1 MLFGNKRRAI
11 ATGGGGG
18 MGVAQPAAALAGD
31 GAPVPVF
38 SAPLPARVGTQELH
52 GRSELINRLLN
63 RALVKQCP
71 PELERLL
78 SKPNLPRAFGAAPL
92 PRRRA
97 GPPPCPDA
105 REARR

>member
-1 MLFGNKRRAI
+1 MMRARRRTHQRGRPPRA
-11 ATGGGGG
+11 
-18 MGVAQPAAALAGD
+18 D
-31 GAPVPVF
+31 
-38 SAPLPARVGTQELH
+38 ARARKQELH

-97 GPPPCPDA
+97 GPPPCPEA
-105 REARR
+105 REACR

>member
-1 MLFGNKRRAI
+1 MLCGIVTFRAHRRPENTNCGSEI
-11 ATGGGGG
+11 ACSHR
-18 MGVAQPAAALAGD
+18 AD
-31 GAPVPVF
+31 
-38 SAPLPARVGTQELH
+38 ARARKQELH

-97 GPPPCPDA
+97 GPPPCPEA